1 VDEEAAHTQPTW
13 FGPETAPLYGVV
25 HVPTGRRARGGIV
38 ICPPLGKE
46 HVDTYRGLKL
56 LAQELCARGFMVLR
70 FDYRATGDSAGE
82 LGADSALIDYQDSIR
97 TAVRYLRSAGVTQIG
112 VVGLRM
118 GAMLAATVGSDLDG
132 LAALVLW
139 DPVLDGRRYL
149 REQRTLYKMT
159 VGADRIDV
167 ERESILGT
175 TFSPECARQLKGI
188 QMPESLGVAVPT
200 LIVARPERADEPT
213 IKALLGNGNCELAT
227 VAGQPEYV
235 EPVTFVVQ
243 IPVATLTLIAEWLHH
258 AMDDTSREP
267 VSPVIV
273 RRAQVARLPDGRAV
287 VETLDE
293 LGPNRLFAIR
303 TALAD
308 APSDTPTLLI
318 HNTAC
323 EHRVGSGRV
332 WTDTARELATQGL
345 AAVRYDRRGTGDTG
359 WATAEFATIYSPES
373 NTDVH
378 DAMVAT
384 GIPAERLMMTGIC
397 SGAWN
402 SAIGAIRY
410 GARAVVLV
418 NAILFSVRHK
428 AIGPE
433 KLIGMTPPNPGV
445 EPAPEPRTFEAR
457 VKKLIRRWLPY
468 QLWLLMGRLG
478 LTEVPEVLL
487 TALGRQGV
495 VVDMVM
501 SPEDQAWF
509 DKQRGPQGV
518 ARLERRGWAPTIT
531 RAPSGDHP
539 LLQRDIQNV
548 ASARILAVA
557 QREFAEL
564 LPESVGGDVRH
575 TAWHRNADPPA
586 SCCERG

>member
-1 VDEEAAHTQPTW
+1 MDEEAAHTQPTW

-25 HVPTGRRARGGIV
+25 HVPAGRRARGGIV

-267 VSPVIV
+267 VSPVIA
-273 RRAQVARLPDGRAV
+273 RRAQVAQLPDGRAV

-332 WTDTARELATQGL
+332 WTDTARELATHGL

-457 VKKLIRRWLPY
+457 LKKLIRRWLPY
-468 QLWLLMGRLG
+468 QLWLLMGRVG

-487 TALGRQGV
+487 TALERQGV

-548 ASARILAVA
+548 ARARILAVA

>member
-1 VDEEAAHTQPTW
+1 M
-13 FGPETAPLYGVV
+13 
-25 HVPTGRRARGGIV
+25 

-56 LAQELCARGFMVLR
+56 LAQELSERGFIVLR

-82 LGADSALIDYQDSIR
+82 LGSDAALSDYQDSIR
-97 TAVRYLRSAGVTQIG
+97 TAVQYLRTAGVTRIG
-112 VVGLRM
+112 VIGLRM
-118 GAMLAATVGSDLDG
+118 GAMLAANVASDVDG

-159 VGADRIDV
+159 VGADLVDV

-175 TFSPECARQLKGI
+175 TFSPECAQRLKGV
-188 QMPESLGVAVPT
+188 QMPDKLSTAVAT
-200 LIVARPERADEPT
+200 LIVARPERAEEPK
-213 IKALLGNGNCELAT
+213 IKALIANGNCELAA
-227 VAGQPEYV
+227 VIGQPEYV

-243 IPVATLTLIAEWLHH
+243 IPVATLTLIAEWLHQ
-258 AMDDTSREP
+258 AMDTDREP
-267 VSPVIV
+267 VSPVFA
-273 RRAQVARLPDGRAV
+273 RRAQVAQLPDGRAV

-308 APSDTPTLLI
+308 APPDTPTLLI

-332 WTDTARELATQGL
+332 WTDTAREVAAHGL

-373 NTDVH
+373 NADVH
-378 DAMVAT
+378 DVMVAT
-384 GIPAERLMMTGIC
+384 GVPAERLMMTGIC

-445 EPAPEPRTFEAR
+445 ESAPEPRTLEAKF
-457 VKKLIRRWLPY
+457 KKLVRRWLPY
-468 QLWLLMGRLG
+468 PLWLLIGRLG

-487 TALGRQGV
+487 SALRRHRV

-501 SPEDQAWF
+501 SPEDYVWF
-509 DKQRGPQGV
+509 DKQRGQQGL
-518 ARLERRGWAPTIT
+518 ARLARRGWGPSITLAPT
-531 RAPSGDHP
+531 GDHS
-539 LLQRDIQNV
+539 LQQRDIQHV
-548 ASARILAVA
+548 ASRRILEVA

-564 LPESVGGDVRH
+564 LPQSSGGDAGGTELQRGV
-575 TAWHRNADPPA
+575 DPPA
-586 SCCERG
+586 PYCERR